1 MRMSRN
7 NAKKKQ
13 RENWPGVVGQPN
25 SHRQFLHGIN
35 VIADLLA
42 PTLGPTGGPVASGPD
57 AGQRVEILDDAAT
70 IVRRIISFGLPQKDV
85 GAMVMRNLIWRVG
98 QRAGDGGATAA
109 VLARAIYQDG
119 LRLTSAGVNQMR
131 LIRGI
136 EEGVR
141 IATEA
146 LQAQARPV
154 TGENELAGV
163 ARTITKDYELASVL
177 GEMSYLLG
185 PDAHVVIE
193 KFVAPYLQRRYI
205 GGAYFGAE
213 ISSMY
218 FYTQPEQKKAVLN
231 EPVVAL
237 LEERLSEAEQVIPL
251 MEAAIQQGASTLLII
266 AQDVSGGAL
275 SALVTNNQAP
285 EDKKKL
291 TILAAKLKAVGQE
304 ARWAMTDLELLTD
317 ATILGPMAVRDGAH
331 ARTGD
336 LGHAQRVEF
345 FNNGLVIVAE
355 DANRAIIQQEI
366 TNLRTHINDLP
377 LDDDDRPKFIKRLAT
392 LTGGVGELKIGAH
405 SKGEREMLEA
415 QAERAFKVLSAAQH
429 DGVVAG
435 GGAALFHCIP
445 ALHAAADKMTEHEDI
460 AQGIRLL
467 ANALAAPLRQIIV
480 NAGVSAPAVVMQQVR
495 DGGPTTTFDALTGQ
509 VVDAYTGGVL
519 DVTDIVVKVLQIA
532 ASGAN
537 MALSTD
543 TIVYHR
549 KPQESMTP

>member
-1 MRMSRN
+1 MSRN

-13 RENWPGVVGQPN
+13 PENWPGVIGRPL

-35 VIADLLA
+35 TIADLLA

-70 IVRRIISFGLPQKDV
+70 IVRRIISLGLPQKDV

-109 VLARAIYQDG
+109 VLARAIYCDG
-119 LRLTSAGVNQMR
+119 LRLTNAGYNQMR
-131 LIRGI
+131 LIRGV

-141 IATEA
+141 IATAA
-146 LQAQARPV
+146 LKAQARPV
-154 TGENELAGV
+154 TGENELANV

-205 GGAYFGAE
+205 AGAYFGAE

-218 FYTQPEQKKAVLN
+218 FYTQPEQKKTVLN
-231 EPVVAL
+231 EPAVAI
-237 LEERLSEAEQVIPL
+237 LEERLDQVEQVVPL
-251 MEAAIQQGASTLLII
+251 MEAAIAQGAESLLIV
-266 AQDVSGGAL
+266 AQDVGGAAL
-275 SALVTNNQAP
+275 GALVANTQAP

-291 TILAAKLKAVGQE
+291 TIMAVKLKAVGQE

-317 ATILGPMAVRDGAH
+317 ANILGPNQTRDGAH
-331 ARTGD
+331 ARAGD
-336 LGHAQRVEF
+336 LGHAQRAEF
-345 FNNGLVIVAE
+345 VNNGLVVVAH
-355 DANRAIIQQEI
+355 DANRDVVQQEI
-366 TNLRTHINDLP
+366 TNLRTHITSLP
-377 LDDDDRPKFIKRLAT
+377 LDDEDRPKYIKRLST

-415 QAERAFKVLSAAQH
+415 QAERAFKVLSSAQR

-445 ALHAAADKMTEHEDI
+445 ALNAAADQTTDEDI
-460 AQGIRLL
+460 KQGIRLL
-467 ANALAAPLRQIIV
+467 ANALATPLRQIAI
-480 NAGVSAPAVVMQQVR
+480 NAGVPAPAVVLQQVR
-495 DGGPTTTFDALTGQ
+495 DGGPSMTFDALSGR
-509 VVDAYTGGVL
+509 VVDAHEAGVL
-519 DVTDIVVKVLQIA
+519 DVTDIVTKVLQIA
-532 ASGAN
+532 ASGAT